1 MSPDLTLTI
10 KQKKSKMSCKQKGSA
25 LVMAIFIIVVM
36 TLLGSALVRMVSSN
50 AETIAYE
57 VLGTRAYL
65 SAQSGAQF
73 RMQQLFPLNS
83 ANTDAVECD
92 DLPANT
98 VPNFG
103 SAEGLHNCIVSELTC
118 TDFTH
123 ENVTYYT
130 ITSTGQCTID
140 NEVTSR
146 TIEIEAR
153 SL

>member
-1 MSPDLTLTI
+1 MFLNYLT
-10 KQKKSKMSCKQKGSA
+10 KQPVLATKQQGSA
-25 LVMAIFIIVVM
+25 LVIAIFIMVVLM
-36 TLLGSALVRMVSSN
+36 MLGTTLVRMLSSS

-130 ITSTGQCTID
+130 ITSTGQCSID